1 MGFFDRLFGKGESS
15 MIPSEIREILDLGP
29 VASHLQKLIALP
41 HNMSALI
48 FEPFKKGTP
57 MDYMDNETGE
67 KIEYDPKEY
76 SESDIQWAQEVLS
89 ITRKGE
95 DKGRMGNH
103 KEAIPLLTKALKMAP
118 GNDLLM
124 LSLAVSYAEEGNFP
138 VSLEILRKAM
148 KLHPKNQ
155 RIRNNYKAIRS
166 FFQNMLYA
174 QSADV

>member
-1 MGFFDRLFGKGESS
+1 
-15 MIPSEIREILDLGP
+15 
-29 VASHLQKLIALP
+29 
-41 HNMSALI
+41 
-48 FEPFKKGTP
+48 

-124 LSLAVSYAEEGNFP
+124 LSLAVSYAEEGDFP
-138 VSLEILRKAM
+138 V
-148 KLHPKNQ
+148 
-155 RIRNNYKAIRS
+155 
-166 FFQNMLYA
+166 F
-174 QSADV
+174 